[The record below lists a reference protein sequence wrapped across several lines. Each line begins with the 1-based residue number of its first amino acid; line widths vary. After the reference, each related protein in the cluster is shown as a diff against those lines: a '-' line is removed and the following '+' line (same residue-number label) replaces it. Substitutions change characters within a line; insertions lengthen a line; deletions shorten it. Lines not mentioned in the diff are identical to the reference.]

1 MIFVESVLTVYT
13 LNEIE
18 TKVAMEKD
26 SENFNKKQK
35 KKILDTKNQQKIQT
49 SFSS

>member
-1 MIFVESVLTVYT
+1 MIFVESIFTVYT

-26 SENFNKKQK
+26 AENFNKKQ

>member
-1 MIFVESVLTVYT
+1 MIFVESILTVYT

-35 KKILDTKNQQKIQT
+35 KILDTKNQQKIQT